1 MLYEELNKPS
11 DSAVPKTTSME
22 HLYNAMELL
31 IRFANKNNLKYYIC
45 GGTALAIFNKGIYR
59 DNNDLEISVDINQE
73 QAWIDFLEKNG
84 FDFIKDGP
92 SFPLKNKKKVFLSQ
106 DAVLI
111 EMIFLKDGL
120 INEDNITV
128 DIKDLNI
135 HIYEPIK
142 VFYVKLLYSNKITK
156 NIRAQDKADF
166 LYFKQYLL
174 DYIEKSS

>member
-11 DSAVPKTTSME
+11 DSAVPKTASME

-92 SFPLKNKKKVFLSQ
+92 SFPLQNKKKVFLSQ

-111 EMIFLKDGL
+111 EMIFLRMGL
-120 INEDNITV
+120 
-128 DIKDLNI
+128 L
-135 HIYEPIK
+135 
-142 VFYVKLLYSNKITK
+142 TK
-156 NIRAQDKADF
+156 TTLQWI
-166 LYFKQYLL
+166 
-174 DYIEKSS
+174 